1 MITVRGKDPGLQTPV
16 VSRPEAR
23 RSWLDGL
30 RKVAIYGLLT
40 IMALVMIF
48 PFLVMIFT
56 SLKVPADTFSY
67 PPRLLPQEQLTVVM
81 PAVDEPAPLF
91 NIEVDGAKRQL
102 ALVQDNIRVGI
113 YADPNALEVTYQL
126 PVREVKPTGGFM
138 DQQTTLVDGEEQDLW
153 DVEVNGQV
161 VQMIQTGLTAY
172 GRFVD
177 PNDPS
182 VEALAN
188 VRLSEPV
195 TRVTARPQNYIE
207 VLQLNGLGRSLTNTM
222 LVTICVVLGQLVTSV
237 LGGYAFAR
245 LRFPGRD
252 VVFVLYLGT
261 MMIPFVVLI
270 MPLYQLM
277 VQIGWS
283 DRLVALIL
291 PWIFTAYGTFLMR
304 QFFLTIPREIEEAAL
319 LDGASRL
326 EILWRLFIPAAV
338 PALATLATFTFLYA
352 WNSFFWPLVI
362 INTGNT
368 DNHVLTLSLNVLRGR
383 AADSPNLVLAGAA
396 ISVIPPMLIFILAQ
410 RFFIESA
417 TSSGVKG

>member
-30 RKVAIYGLLT
+30 RKLAIYGLLT

-81 PAVDEPAPLF
+81 PDMDEPAPLF
-91 NIEVDGAKRQL
+91 NIEVDGVKRQL
-102 ALVQDNIRVGI
+102 ALVQDNIRIGI

-237 LGGYAFAR
+237 SGGYAFAR

-304 QFFLTIPREIEEAAL
+304 QFFLTIPRELEEAAL